1 MQPGEIARER
11 RHVAR
16 PAAGREVVAE
26 RQPRPAPV
34 VVEALHAGRL
44 TPECGTTR
52 AQAGNARRMADDTF
66 HEQLTKY
73 LTDAHS
79 IEVQALEQMKRAPG
93 LAGDPGLAEIFT
105 MHERETREHERLVR
119 EALEQRDAS
128 PSTLKDAAG
137 RLGAW
142 GMVLFAKLNPD
153 TPGKLAMHAYSYE
166 HMELAAYEL
175 LRRIAERGGDEPVR
189 DLAARIGAQ
198 ERAMAQRIGEHWDAA
213 VEASLREKDAEDV
226 REEVVK
232 YLRDAHALEGQA
244 LQLLEAGP
252 EIAEFDEL
260 RSVFERHV
268 EQTREHQR
276 LVDERLEELGS
287 APSRVQAA
295 AMRASALNLG
305 GFFKAQPDTP
315 VKLAGF
321 AYAFE
326 ALEAGAYEL
335 LARTARRAGD
345 QQTVALAERILGDE
359 NAAAEQIA
367 GTWDA
372 AVDAA
377 LEKQLA

>member
-1 MQPGEIARER
+1 
-11 RHVAR
+11 
-16 PAAGREVVAE
+16 
-26 RQPRPAPV
+26 
-34 VVEALHAGRL
+34 
-44 TPECGTTR
+44 
-52 AQAGNARRMADDTF
+52 MADDTF

-198 ERAMAQRIGEHWDAA
+198 ERAMAQRIGERWDAA